1 MRSKGFTLIEL
12 LAVIV
17 ILAIISIIAIPVVID
32 MINNSK
38 EKSNKEGL
46 NLYIDTVTKRIAN
59 SNLDILYNPD
69 TCIIQSTGD
78 LLCLKDDEELYVD
91 EEKTNKIL
99 EIKMNGKKPS
109 EGTLYFTNGKITTGE
124 NIKYNDLYYTITNG
138 TVSKGSNEKTNIIT
152 GVVARIKN
160 LVGNIS
166 GTCEIQNATTMVC
179 DSVTKTLQQ
188 SGHKVTEGVITFNN
202 GEITSYKNLKM
213 DGKYYH
219 NKNGEKSET
228 DTKQYLCTKV
238 SSANS
243 NSITKGDKYT
253 CKVKSDMAT
262 PYTFYVLT
270 DPADGQVNMIMDRNI
285 CNDGSITYTSTNNYC
300 RYKWYSS
307 ANNNT
312 YGPTTVMAELYAGT
326 KDWDNVSDMIMNYTD
341 ENNGTATDMGYTS
354 IITSN
359 GVTTITGKPTT
370 NTSTVGTASK
380 PLKARLPKQSEVM
393 GAGCTTGAGS
403 CPTWL
408 MENMTYYNVSN
419 DKYSMNNNSEAY
431 QNQIYGYWLLSS
443 LPGDSARARLV
454 YYYGRVDISI
464 TSYGLCGVRPVITV
478 STSDLSN

>member
-1 MRSKGFTLIEL
+1 MKKGFTLVEL

-17 ILAIISIIAIPVVID
+17 ILAIISIIAIPIVID

-46 NLYIDTVTKRIAN
+46 NLYIDTVSKRIAN
-59 SNLDILYNPD
+59 NNLDILYDPD
-69 TCIIQSTGD
+69 ISTTQSAGD

-109 EGTLYFTNGKITTGE
+109 EGTLYFTDGKITTGE

-138 TVSKGSNEKTNIIT
+138 TVSKGSNEKTDIIT

-160 LVGNIS
+160 SVGNIS
-166 GTCEIQNATTMVC
+166 GRCEIQNTTTMVC
-179 DSVTKTLQQ
+179 NSVTKTLQQ
-188 SGHKVTEGVITFNN
+188 SGHKVTEGIITFNN

-228 DTKQYLCTKV
+228 DEKQYLCTKV
-238 SSANS
+238 NDSDSSGTV
-243 NSITKGDKYT
+243 TKGDKYT
-253 CKVKSDMAT
+253 CEVKKDT
-262 PYTFYVLT
+262 NYTFYVLT
-270 DPADGQVNMIMDRNI
+270 EPKDGKVNMIMDRNI

-312 YGPTTVMAELYAGT
+312 YGPTTVMKELYAGT

-341 ENNGTATDMGYTS
+341 ENNGTATNMGYTS
-354 IITSN
+354 IITNN

-370 NTSTVGTASK
+370 KTSTVGTESK
-380 PLKARLPKQSEVM
+380 PLKARLPKESEVTE
-393 GAGCTTGAGS
+393 AGCTTGRGS
-403 CPTWL
+403 CPVWL
-408 MENMTYYNVSN
+408 MENMTYWNVSN

-431 QNQIYGYWLLSS
+431 QKQVYGYWLLSS
-443 LPGDSARARLV
+443 YPGNSTVARSV
-454 YYYGRVDISI
+454 FYYGNVFYSQ
-464 TSYGLCGVRPVITV
+464 TTNGSYGARPVITV
-478 STSDLSN
+478 NTYDLLN